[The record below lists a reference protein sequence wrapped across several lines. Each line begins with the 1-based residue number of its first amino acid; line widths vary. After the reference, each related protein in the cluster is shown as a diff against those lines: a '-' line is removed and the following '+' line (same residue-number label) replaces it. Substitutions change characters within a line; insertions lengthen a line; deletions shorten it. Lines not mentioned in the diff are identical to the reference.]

1 MKPQILST
9 LRSERTAKSAQCCGN
24 RLVAQTGEEFPSG
37 AEWPV
42 RRAIFAREMV
52 RVNLHAFCA
61 FERLG
66 DTPVFGYVLAGR
78 PEVELSFCARQLCYS
93 MICSGCCCVRS
104 RNRNEMVDGSIDASG
119 RGGHARGELAIV
131 CRAVELA
138 LGNEKV
144 VCGCQACY
152 SRFCSCQICWCLRVE
167 VFARDV
173 RLLGAVEE
181 AGHGSRVGVPVVP
194 RVCRRS
200 CPIVKSS

>member
-52 RVNLHAFCA
+52 RVNLRAFCA

-78 PEVELSFCARQLCYS
+78 PEVELSFCGMQLQCCAVV
-93 MICSGCCCVRS
+93 CSNGCCVRS
-104 RNRNEMVDGSIDASG
+104 RNRNKMVDGSIDASG
-119 RGGHARGELAIV
+119 GGGQSRGKLAVFDRARELARGDE
-131 CRAVELA
+131 R
-138 LGNEKV
+138 V
-144 VCGCQACY
+144 VCGCQGCY
-152 SRFCSCQICWCLRVE
+152 SRFCSCQNCWR
-167 VFARDV
+167 A
-173 RLLGAVEE
+173 
-181 AGHGSRVGVPVVP
+181 
-194 RVCRRS
+194 
-200 CPIVKSS
+200 

>member
-93 MICSGCCCVRS
+93 RFAVVAAVFDPGIETKWSTARS
-104 RNRNEMVDGSIDASG
+104 TRP
-119 RGGHARGELAIV
+119 
-131 CRAVELA
+131 
-138 LGNEKV
+138 
-144 VCGCQACY
+144 
-152 SRFCSCQICWCLRVE
+152 
-167 VFARDV
+167 
-173 RLLGAVEE
+173 EE
-181 AGHGSRVGVPVVP
+181 AVTLVVNWPLSVVP
-194 RVCRRS
+194 
-200 CPIVKSS
+200 